1 MSELRD
7 AVQDYLAMRRSL
19 GFKLRLVGM
28 GLLDFVSFLER
39 RGASHIT
46 TELALEWAT
55 QPSHHQPPTWAQRLT
70 FVRCFARHWSATD
83 PRTEVPPW
91 GLLPH
96 RPRRA
101 RPYIYSEQEIK
112 RLLEAA
118 RELPPID
125 GLLTHSRGLFRTA
138 DRETRLRLVPGSA

>member
-55 QPSHHQPPTWAQRLT
+55 QPSHHQPATWA
-70 FVRCFARHWSATD
+70 C
-83 PRTEVPPW
+83 
-91 GLLPH
+91 
-96 RPRRA
+96 
-101 RPYIYSEQEIK
+101 
-112 RLLEAA
+112 
-118 RELPPID
+118 
-125 GLLTHSRGLFRTA
+125 
-138 DRETRLRLVPGSA
+138 

>member
-1 MSELRD
+1 MSKLRD

-28 GLLDFVSFLER
+28 GLLDFVSFMER
-39 RGASHIT
+39 REASYIT

-55 QPSHHQPPTWAQRLT
+55 QPSRHQPATWAQRLT
-70 FVRCFARHWSATD
+70 FVRRFARHWSATD

-96 RPRRA
+96 RPRRV
-101 RPYIYSEQEIK
+101 RP
-112 RLLEAA
+112 
-118 RELPPID
+118 
-125 GLLTHSRGLFRTA
+125 
-138 DRETRLRLVPGSA
+138 